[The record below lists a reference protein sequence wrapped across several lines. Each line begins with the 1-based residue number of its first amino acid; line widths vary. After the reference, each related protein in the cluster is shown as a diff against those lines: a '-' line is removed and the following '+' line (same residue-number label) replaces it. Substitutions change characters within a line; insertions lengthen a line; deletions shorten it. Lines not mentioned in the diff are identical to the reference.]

1 MIMIIFLF
9 FLRSLLFACRLGQFR
24 VSLRNTTAFVLT
36 TNGWNKCGRATHCR
50 QLWTAHMRME
60 MGHFQTASLP
70 HRDNVTQLP
79 STARPHS
86 SVTRVYLVHYV
97 RGYHCTWWMVGRYVV
112 WMNLGACADD
122 SLGRP
127 CRVSNN
133 LPPFSF
139 VFSSFAYFSEL
150 LSFPSSIFRHRDV
163 NNLSMFILC
172 MYMVGTQSHIHNID
186 IREAKL
192 LWIIPIPV
200 HA

>member
-36 TNGWNKCGRATHCR
+36 TNGWNKCVRATHCR

-133 LPPFSF
+133 FPPFHSYSLPLPTSQNCSRF
-139 VFSSFAYFSEL
+139 PAPFFA
-150 LSFPSSIFRHRDV
+150 IV
-163 NNLSMFILC
+163 M
-172 MYMVGTQSHIHNID
+172 
-186 IREAKL
+186 
-192 LWIIPIPV
+192 
-200 HA
+200 